1 MKNNKKLKQMILR
14 VILFALISLIIG
26 FKFYMWNAKNLVG
39 NAMPMPFGMGVSVV
53 LSGSMEPELSV
64 NDLVLVKSQDS
75 DRNGDVVVYQD
86 GSILVIHRIV
96 SIDGDKVITQGDAN
110 NAADDPINIS
120 AVKGKAM
127 WHIPFV
133 GGAVRFLQ
141 SPAGVIILII
151 AAVVLFELP
160 YLQERKKSDDELQK
174 IKDEIRRLKGE

>member
-1 MKNNKKLKQMILR
+1 MKNKSLKQAVLR
-14 VILFALISLIIG
+14 VIPFVVISLIIG
-26 FKFYMWNAKNLVG
+26 FKLYTWNAKNLVG
-39 NAMPMPFGMGVSVV
+39 NAMPMPFGIGASVV

-64 NDLVLVKSQDS
+64 NDLVLVRKHDS
-75 DRNGDVVVYQD
+75 YNIGDIVVYQD

-127 WHIPFV
+127 CHIPFV

-141 SPAGVIILII
+141 SPAGFIILVI
-151 AAVVLFELP
+151 AAVALFELP

>member
-1 MKNNKKLKQMILR
+1 MKNKKLKQIFLR
-14 VILFALISLIIG
+14 IIPFTLISLIIG
-26 FKFYMWNAKNLVG
+26 FKFYMWNARNLVG

-75 DRNGDVVVYQD
+75 YRVGDVVVYQD
-86 GSILVIHRIV
+86 GSMLIIHRIV

-120 AVKGKAM
+120 AVKGKALG
-127 WHIPFV
+127 HISFV

-141 SPAGVIILII
+141 GPVGFIVLVI
-151 AAVVLFELP
+151 AAVALFELP
-160 YLQERKKSDDELQK
+160 YLRERKKSNDELQK

>member
-1 MKNNKKLKQMILR
+1 MKNKSLKQAVLR
-14 VILFALISLIIG
+14 VIPFAVISLIIG
-26 FKFYMWNAKNLVG
+26 FKLYTWNAKNLVG
-39 NAMPMPFGMGVSVV
+39 NAMPMPFGIGASVV

-64 NDLVLVKSQDS
+64 NDLVLVRKHDS
-75 DRNGDVVVYQD
+75 YNIGDVVVYQD

-127 WHIPFV
+127 CHIPFV

-141 SPAGVIILII
+141 SPAGFIILVI
-151 AAVVLFELP
+151 AAVALFELP